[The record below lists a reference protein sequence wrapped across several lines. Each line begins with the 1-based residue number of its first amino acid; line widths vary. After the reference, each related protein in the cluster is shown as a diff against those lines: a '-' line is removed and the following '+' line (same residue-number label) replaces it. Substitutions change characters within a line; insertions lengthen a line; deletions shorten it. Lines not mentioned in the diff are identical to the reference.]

1 MNKRFLKLTLELPKA
16 LLEQEE
22 LINQLKKTMRLAA

>member
-1 MNKRFLKLTLELPKA
+1 MDKRFLKRSLEWPKA